1 MCRTGQT
8 ESSKWWGEHG
18 TDEAPDQVTANIV
31 VAVQFD
37 RGAKNKILLA
47 REIFECVRRRVTK

>member
-1 MCRTGQT
+1 MM
-8 ESSKWWGEHG
+8 GEHG
-18 TDEAPDQVTANIV
+18 TVEAPDQVTANIV

-47 REIFECVRRRVTK
+47 REIFVWQNNKI